1 MTVLD
6 SVNRRRDIQGLRG
19 LAVLLVVF
27 YHAGWL
33 LPGGFV
39 GVDVFFVISGYVITA
54 SLQREWLATGAVQ
67 LRGFYARR
75 VKRLFPALSVVTVSV
90 VVASILLQSPNG
102 PQQET
107 AKTAFGATLTVSNF
121 VIFNSIGNYF
131 SPIAKNNPL
140 LHTWSLSVEEQFF
153 LIFPAVLALGWVIA
167 HRRRTSRSLA
177 AWLVVGGLA
186 VPSILMSLVTSYSL
200 LDIPFVNRSPLSFA
214 FYSSVTRAW
223 EFAVG
228 ALLVLLATR
237 LRRLPDLRQV
247 GVCLVVGSALFLS
260 DSTTFP
266 GLTALAPV
274 LGTALIIASGSDRA
288 VDRWPSLENR
298 VLVWIGDV
306 SYSWYLW
313 HWPIL
318 VFTRLHL
325 SESWWVLMTAAAL
338 SLIPAH
344 LSYRYVE
351 LPIIHSSRLEGR
363 RVLGIAFL
371 TLAVPV
377 LATSVLATGSRTGWG
392 QDWAIGSSE
401 VVRSGCDH
409 GSFDP
414 DTCTWTVEAP
424 KGVVLLAGDSQS
436 WAVADGLIAAAGDQ
450 GYNTTVATL
459 NGCSFIHPESELQPS
474 GQPSE
479 CQEFRW
485 SVLDFASTIELA
497 AVVVSNWSAGYVR
510 DSPGSR
516 QHWEDGLTGTF
527 DVLSEKGVPIIL
539 VSSYPLGDDI
549 SGTRTLL
556 TRPDPDRWTD
566 ARSQRSDR
574 AWLIELEAGLAARYE
589 GVDVYDPYQALC
601 DQRFCRTAVGGTE
614 YYTDSNHLSRAG
626 SLQLAPSLETL
637 LGSSIGRATR

>member
-1 MTVLD
+1 MTALD

-27 YHAGWL
+27 YHSGWL

-54 SLQREWLATGAVQ
+54 SLQREWLATGAVR
-67 LRGFYARR
+67 LRSFYARR

-107 AKTAFGATLTVSNF
+107 AKAAFGATLTVSNF
-121 VIFNSIGNYF
+121 VIFRSIGSYF
-131 SPIAKNNPL
+131 SPIAKHNPL

-153 LIFPAVLALGWVIA
+153 LIFPAVLVLGWVIA
-167 HRRRTSRSLA
+167 HRRSTSRSLA

-186 VPSILMSLVTSYSL
+186 VPSILLSLVTSYSL
-200 LDIPFVNRSPLSFA
+200 LKIPFVSRSPLSFA
-214 FYSSVTRAW
+214 FYSSMTRAW

-228 ALLVLLATR
+228 ALLVLLATQ

-247 GVCLVVGSALFLS
+247 GLCLIVGSALVLS
-260 DSTTFP
+260 DSYTFP
-266 GLTALAPV
+266 GLAALVPV
-274 LGTALIIASGSDRA
+274 LGAALIIASGSNGSA
-288 VDRWPSLENR
+288 GRWPFLNNR
-298 VLVWIGDV
+298 VLVWIGDI

-313 HWPIL
+313 HWPVM

-325 SESWWVLMTAAAL
+325 SESWWVLLGAAVL
-338 SLIPAH
+338 SLIPAY

-351 LPIIHSSRLEGR
+351 LPILQSSRLVGR

-371 TLAVPV
+371 TLAVPF
-377 LATSVLATGSRTGWG
+377 LATSVLATGARTGWG

-414 DTCTWTVEAP
+414 DTCTWTVEAS

-450 GYNTTVATL
+450 GYNTTVAAL
-459 NGCSFIHPESELQPS
+459 NGCSFIYPSSELQPPGKAS
-474 GQPSE
+474 D
-479 CQEFRW
+479 CQEFRS
-485 SVLDFASTIELA
+485 SVLDFASTTKLA
-497 AVVVSNWSAGYVR
+497 AVVVSNWSFGYVGDTPESSQR
-510 DSPGSR
+510 
-516 QHWEDGLTGTF
+516 WEDGLAGAF
-527 DVLSEKGVPIIL
+527 DVFSEKGVPVIL
-539 VSSYPLGDDI
+539 FSSYPKGDDI

-566 ARSQRSDR
+566 AIGRRTDR
-574 AWLIELEAGLAARYE
+574 AWLIELETDLAARYE
-589 GVDVYDPYQALC
+589 GVDVYDPYQVLC
-601 DQRFCRTAVGGTE
+601 DQRFCHVAVGGTE

-626 SLQLAPSLETL
+626 SLQLAPSLGHL
-637 LGSSIGRATR
+637 LGSSISRATG

>member
-1 MTVLD
+1 VTALD
-6 SVNRRRDIQGLRG
+6 SVNRRRDVQGLRG

-27 YHAGWL
+27 YHSGWL

-54 SLQREWLATGAVQ
+54 SLQREWLATGAVR
-67 LRGFYARR
+67 LRSFYARR

-121 VIFNSIGNYF
+121 VIFRSIGSYF
-131 SPIAKNNPL
+131 SPIAKDNPL

-153 LIFPAVLALGWVIA
+153 LIFPAVLALGWTIA
-167 HRRRTSRSLA
+167 HRRSTSRSLA

-186 VPSILMSLVTSYSL
+186 VPSILLSLVTSYSL
-200 LDIPFVNRSPLSFA
+200 LDIPFVSRSPLSFA
-214 FYSSVTRAW
+214 FYSSMTRAW

-228 ALLVLLATR
+228 ALLVLLATQ
-237 LRRLPDLRQV
+237 LRRLPDLRKV
-247 GVCLVVGSALFLS
+247 GLCLIVGSALVLS
-260 DSTTFP
+260 DSYTFP
-266 GLTALAPV
+266 GLAALVPV
-274 LGTALIIASGSDRA
+274 LGATLIIASGSNGSA
-288 VDRWPSLENR
+288 GRWPSLDNR
-298 VLVWIGDV
+298 ALVWIGDI

-325 SESWWVLMTAAAL
+325 SESWWVVIGAVAL

-351 LPIIHSSRLEGR
+351 LPILQSSRLVGR

-371 TLAVPV
+371 TLVVPV
-377 LATSVLATGSRTGWG
+377 LATSVLAAGARTGWG

-414 DTCTWTVEAP
+414 DTCTWTVEAS

-459 NGCSFIHPESELQPS
+459 NGCSFIYPSSELQPP

-479 CQEFRW
+479 CQEFRS
-485 SVLDFASTIELA
+485 SVLDFASTTELA
-497 AVVVSNWSAGYVR
+497 AVVVSNWSLGYVGDTPESSQR
-510 DSPGSR
+510 
-516 QHWEDGLTGTF
+516 WEDGLAGAF
-527 DVLSEKGVPIIL
+527 DVFSEKGVPVIL
-539 VSSYPLGDDI
+539 FSSYPKGDDI
-549 SGTRTLL
+549 SGTRTFL

-566 ARSQRSDR
+566 ARSRRSDR
-574 AWLIELEAGLAARYE
+574 AWLIELETDLAARYE
-589 GVDVYDPYQALC
+589 GVDVYDPYQVLC
-601 DQRFCRTAVGGTE
+601 DQRFCRVAVGGTE

-626 SLQLAPSLETL
+626 SLQLAHSLETL
-637 LGSSIGRATR
+637 LGSSISRATG